1 MHEAEWVSLAQ
12 LFFFTTRRNRLSVQA
27 NGSVDEA
34 KDKLSPFAS
43 DVLEV
48 KFASEIEGFFAERK
62 IITVPILHVPAGISR
77 ERIYLPNA
85 LVILLLRMFRVKGT
99 FEVEEEKQLMRPKV
113 ANARYISRRPVCLRN
128 SEINR
133 VDAAQCTASSPIF
146 FALPF
151 CHTYQRVSFSRQL
164 DCAGNI
170 IWLLW
175 CLDRYRNLD
184 PTGLMKKYYS
194 LHFVCS
200 RALHFQL
207 VKN

>member
-1 MHEAEWVSLAQ
+1 MEYTKNKTGEEKKILMSRKRKSLKSAGERRV
-12 LFFFTTRRNRLSVQA
+12 LAFFARSRVGLFGATFFFTTRRNRLSVQA

-170 IWLLW
+170 I
-175 CLDRYRNLD
+175 
-184 PTGLMKKYYS
+184 
-194 LHFVCS
+194 
-200 RALHFQL
+200 
-207 VKN
+207 